1 MGNILNVLI
10 SDWGT
15 KEGRHFKLLVEIDL
29 TKPLAKGT
37 KLKYKQDEI
46 WTQFKY
52 EQLPTFCYYCG
63 CIGHSEK
70 VCALR
75 LEDLEGNYLKKDQF
89 SPWLRAS
96 IGKGIDGGPEEVE
109 TIILLL
115 GVSRTK

>member
-10 SDWGT
+10 SDGGT
-15 KEGRHFKLLVEIDL
+15 KEGWHFKLLVEIDL
-29 TKPLAKGT
+29 TKPLARGT

-52 EQLPTFCYYCG
+52 KHLPIFFYYCG

-75 LEDLEGNYLKKDQF
+75 LEDLEGNCLKKDQF
-89 SPWLRAS
+89 GSWLRAS
-96 IGKGIDGGPEEVE
+96 TGKGIDGGQRE
-109 TIILLL
+109 
-115 GVSRTK
+115 